1 MARPLTKT
9 KTDGSSYVRPNSIEA
24 SIEQALQEDP
34 DSLVRRARIPQR
46 ASPGF
51 MPLECLVHLIR
62 EGRRRGDTKTMNAL
76 LNVLFERCEAILNSK
91 ITVDDVEN
99 AEEVR
104 EEILGDF
111 SVLFAEDE
119 TEFDRS
125 NRLDFFECRFNR
137 AFLTFRIPY
146 IERGREHSETIRPM
160 PQERGD
166 PDHQSDDDILSYVA
180 EAFRTPANQENYVL
194 QNAVRRAVRAL
205 PVDEQRAVV
214 LRYFYGLPEESEK
227 PSVTSVASV
236 CGVTGRTIRYRLER
250 ALAKLSRQ
258 LDDKGRLRHDV
269 TQQSGAAERRAL

>member
-1 MARPLTKT
+1 MARPLTKR
-9 KTDGSSYVRPNSIEA
+9 KTDGSSYVRPVSIEA
-24 SIEQALQEDP
+24 AIDQALPEDAG
-34 DSLVRRARIPQR
+34 SLARRATIPKR

-51 MPLECLVHLIR
+51 IPLECLVHLIR
-62 EGRRRGDTKTMNAL
+62 EARRRGDAVTRDAL
-76 LNVLFERCEAILNSK
+76 LNVLFERCTAILNAR
-91 ITVDDVEN
+91 ITTDDVEN

-111 SVLFAEDE
+111 GVLFAEDE

-146 IERGREHSETIRPM
+146 VERGREHSETSRPM

-166 PDHQSDDDILSYVA
+166 PDHRTDDDILSYVA

-214 LRYFYGLPEESEK
+214 LRYFYGFKVDPVVK
-227 PSVTSVASV
+227 
-236 CGVTGRTIRYRLER
+236 TIFGP
-250 ALAKLSRQ
+250 Q
-258 LDDKGRLRHDV
+258 
-269 TQQSGAAERRAL
+269 

>member
-9 KTDGSSYVRPNSIEA
+9 KTDGSLYARPESIEA
-24 SIEQALQEDP
+24 SIDQALQEDP
-34 DSLVRRARIPQR
+34 DSVVRRARIPKR

-51 MPLECLVHLIR
+51 LPLECLVHLIR
-62 EGRRRGDTKTMNAL
+62 EARRREDAVTSDGL
-76 LNVLFERCEAILNSK
+76 LNALFERCTAILNAK
-91 ITVDDVEN
+91 ITTDDVEN

-111 SVLFAEDE
+111 GILFAEDE

-125 NRLDFFECRFNR
+125 KRLDFFECRFNR

-146 IERGREHSETIRPM
+146 IERGRAHSETIRPM
-160 PQERGD
+160 PQQRVD
-166 PDHQSDDDILSYVA
+166 PDHRTDDDILSYVA

-205 PVDEQRAVV
+205 SADEQRAVV

-227 PSVTSVASV
+227 ASVTSVASM

-250 ALAKLSRQ
+250 AFAKLSKQ

-269 TQQSGAAERRAL
+269 TQQPSAAQ